1 MAESIYKVPTASVGP
16 DGKPIFDVFE
26 GTRKLE
32 LPEFQQRGLN
42 IDQLQ
47 TGAAPTG
54 FSTQFQPVAL
64 DVTNPVP
71 MSALESTTTRT
82 DIDRLLAENKSAL
95 EASQSRSQDLMRQTL
110 EKVQLSPEEKA
121 AQSRLLGLQQLQ
133 ETSIQQAQERPLDG
147 TILKAGLASEIQNI
161 ATGQTRESL
170 VNIRKQTQEAETLN
184 LLTKQ
189 REQELAALKLQ
200 LDQGNIDTQN
210 LLEAQKLNEDIKN
223 TYFDQVLTLSKNA
236 QNTLATIL
244 DKFQGL
250 TMDKLSPSSAAQIG
264 ILAQQSGIPLEV
276 ISQGMRVA
284 KDQIDI
290 QNAQEQYKNQTARVK
305 ATEAPTQP
313 QDYSTQKQANTIAAI
328 DDALPDIGFFT
339 SGFAGKVSVGVPGSP
354 AYNLQAKLDSIA
366 SNIAFG
372 ELQAMRNASKTGG
385 ALGQVSER
393 ELALLQSTLGS
404 LDIGQSPSQLR
415 ENLEKI
421 KASLSRWSAAVQQ
434 SGGSVDSSGEDEY
447 SAYLKAI
454 NF

>member
-1 MAESIYKVPTASVGP
+1 LAESIYKVPTASVGP
-16 DGKPIFDVFE
+16 DGKPVFDVFE

-54 FSTQFQPVAL
+54 FTTQFKPVTL
-64 DVTNPVP
+64 DVSKPVT
-71 MSALESTTTRT
+71 MSALESTTTQT
-82 DIDRLLAENKSAL
+82 DIDKLLSENRAAL
-95 EASQSRSQDLMRQTL
+95 EASQSKTKDLMRQTL
-110 EKVQLSPEEKA
+110 EKVQLSPEERSTQA
-121 AQSRLLGLQQLQ
+121 RLLGLQQLQ
-133 ETSIQQAQERPLDG
+133 DTAIQQVQERPLDG
-147 TILKAGLASEIQNI
+147 TVLRAGLASEIQNI
-161 ATGQTRESL
+161 SSGQTRESL
-170 VNIRKQTQEAETLN
+170 INIRKQTQEAETLN

-210 LLEAQKLNEDIKN
+210 LQEAQKLNEDIKN
-223 TYFDQVLTLSKNA
+223 TYFDQVRTLSTDAKA
-236 QNTLATIL
+236 SLSTIL
-244 DKFQGL
+244 DKFKGL
-250 TMDKLSPSSAAQIG
+250 TIDKLSPESAAQIG
-264 ILAQQSGIPLEV
+264 ILAQRAGIPLEM
-276 ISQGMRVA
+276 ITQGMKVA

-290 QNAQEQYKNQTARVK
+290 QNAQEQYRAETARLK
-305 ATEAPTQP
+305 ATEPTP
-313 QDYSTQKQANTIAAI
+313 VTQDYSTQKQANTIAAI
-328 DDALPDIGFFT
+328 DEALPDIGFLT
-339 SGFAGKVSVGVPGSP
+339 SGFAGKVSVNVPGTP

-404 LDIGQSPSQLR
+404 LDIGQSPSQLKT
-415 ENLEKI
+415 NLEKI
-421 KASLSRWSAAVQQ
+421 KASLSRWSAAVQ
-434 SGGSVDSSGEDEY
+434 STGGSVGTAGEDEY